1 MRRVCMQEGVIILG
15 HGSRLP
21 EANEEIYAITGQVKS
36 MGGEALYE
44 TAFLQFGEPDLAEVI
59 DKLNRAGVKK
69 ITVVP
74 LLLVVG
80 RHIQV
85 DLPALLEEQKR
96 LYPHIA
102 FVLASHLGA
111 DRRIAEIAIDRIKQG
126 SEI

>member
-1 MRRVCMQEGVIILG
+1 MQEGVIILG

-21 EANEEIYAITGQVKS
+21 EANEEIYAITGQVKA

-44 TAFLQFGEPDLAEVI
+44 TAFLQFGKPNLAEVI
-59 DKLNRAGVKK
+59 NKLNRAGVKK

-80 RHIQV
+80 SHIQV

-102 FVLASHLGA
+102 FVLAPHLGA
-111 DRRIAEIAIDRIKQG
+111 DRRIAEIALDRIKQG